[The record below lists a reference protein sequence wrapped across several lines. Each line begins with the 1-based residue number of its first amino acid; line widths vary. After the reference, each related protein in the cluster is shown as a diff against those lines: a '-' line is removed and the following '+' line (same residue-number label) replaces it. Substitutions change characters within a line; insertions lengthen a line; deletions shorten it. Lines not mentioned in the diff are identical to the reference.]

1 MQGIFFMLI
10 EEIYNQ
16 FIEGAGISI
25 DSRTIQPNQIFFA
38 LGGSP
43 ADGLIHAEDAV
54 SKGARLAIV
63 GNPNFSKDS
72 RILLADS
79 PLQTLQQ
86 LADYHRSRLSI
97 PVLGITGSVGKTTTK
112 ELIYSV
118 LATHFRTYCTQG
130 NLNNH
135 IGVPLSI
142 LGISRDTEIAII
154 EMGANHIGEIEALC
168 EIAKPTHGIIT
179 TIGKAHLEGFGSFE
193 GVMIAKSELY
203 RYLQKNKGT
212 AFINEEDAML
222 LAVSSG
228 FEMEKIFIH
237 DQFISGLVA
246 ADPFL
251 TVRIK
256 RKGEDE
262 TIINTRIPGR
272 YNLTNID
279 AAICIGSYFKVPI
292 EKIKLGLESYESK
305 SNRSQLLSY
314 GDNNYLMDAYN
325 ANPLS
330 MEAAIRS
337 FAELVTRDKKILI
350 LGEMRELGNDSAKEH
365 LHIKELISEY
375 EWEQVILVGLQ
386 FSVLP
391 LVPGFYYFNDVTDL
405 AAWFEKQEFKDTIFL
420 VKGSRGVT
428 LEKLFKDQMVN
439 PGSTH

>member
-1 MQGIFFMLI
+1 MLI
-10 EEIYNQ
+10 EEIYQQ
-16 FIEGAGISI
+16 FIECDGVSI

-43 ADGLIHAEDAV
+43 AAGLIHAEDAV

-63 GNPNFSKDS
+63 GGPNFSKDS
-72 RILLADS
+72 RILLTDS
-79 PLQTLQQ
+79 PLKTLQQ
-86 LADYHRSRLSI
+86 LADCHRSKLSI

-118 LATHFRTYCTQG
+118 LATHFRTFCTKG

-142 LGISRDTEIAII
+142 LGISPDTEIAII

-168 EIAKPTHGIIT
+168 EIAKPTHGLIT
-179 TIGKAHLEGFGSFE
+179 TIGKAHLEGFGSLE

-203 RYLQKNKGT
+203 RFLQKNKGT
-212 AFINEEDAML
+212 AFINDEDSL
-222 LAVSSG
+222 LMAVSSG

-237 DQFISGLVA
+237 DQFISGLEA

-256 RKGEDE
+256 RKGEAE
-262 TIINTRIPGR
+262 TIINTRIPGK
-272 YNLTNID
+272 YNLANID
-279 AAICIGSYFKVPI
+279 AAICIGNYFMVPV

-305 SNRSQLLSY
+305 SNRSQLLNY
-314 GDNNYLMDAYN
+314 GGNSYLMDAYN

-337 FAELVTRDKKILI
+337 FGDLVTRDKKVLI
-350 LGEMRELGNDSAKEH
+350 LGEMRELGHDSAKEH
-365 LHIKELISEY
+365 RQIKELISGY
-375 EWEQVILVGLQ
+375 EWERVILVGPQ
-386 FSVLP
+386 FSVIP
-391 LVPGFYYFNDVTDL
+391 AKPGFYYFDDVTDL
-405 AAWFEKQEFKDTIFL
+405 AAWFEKQEFKDTVFL
-420 VKGSRGVT
+420 VKGSRGVA
-428 LEKLFKDQMVN
+428 LEKLFITQTVN
-439 PGSTH
+439 PGSSH